1 MKAISIL
8 AYGADPT
15 AQRLATSAIQQAINS
30 AQQNDVIVIPQGRFL
45 TGALFLKSGVS
56 LRLDAGAQLVG
67 SQDLADYPLINT
79 RVAGID
85 MRWPAGIINIIDCEN
100 VSITG
105 TGTIDGQ
112 GAIWWQR
119 YWGDDER
126 SGMVGDY
133 SARGLR
139 WVVDYDCQRPRNI
152 LVFESQSILLRDFT
166 SRESGFWNMHLCY
179 SRHIAVEGVQIS
191 NSAGPSTDGIDVD
204 SCEQVRIERCIVSC
218 NDDNICIKSGRG
230 REAAQKARA
239 ARDIVIRGCTLNKGS
254 GITLGSET
262 SGGIERVLIED
273 NAFNGTGVGFRI
285 KSARNRGGFIRDI
298 TVQNLRLTD
307 VRFPVLIQLNWFP
320 QYSYGDQSNLSD
332 KPEHWRKLAEGV
344 EGETGLTAV
353 SGLTI
358 KKMTARRSDSKCFSR
373 AFFIEGYPERPV
385 VGLTLEGIL
394 IDASEFG
401 KISGVD
407 GLRYKDVQVTSVE
420 ITQDRNDSYER

>member
-166 SRESGFWNMHLCY
+166 SRESGFWNMHL
-179 SRHIAVEGVQIS
+179 
-191 NSAGPSTDGIDVD
+191 
-204 SCEQVRIERCIVSC
+204 
-218 NDDNICIKSGRG
+218 
-230 REAAQKARA
+230 
-239 ARDIVIRGCTLNKGS
+239 
-254 GITLGSET
+254 
-262 SGGIERVLIED
+262 
-273 NAFNGTGVGFRI
+273 
-285 KSARNRGGFIRDI
+285 
-298 TVQNLRLTD
+298 
-307 VRFPVLIQLNWFP
+307 
-320 QYSYGDQSNLSD
+320 SD

-344 EGETGLTAV
+344 EGEAGLTAV

-358 KKMTARRSDSKCFSR
+358 KNMTARRSDSKCFSR

-407 GLRYKDVQVTSVE
+407 ELRFKDVQVTAVE
-420 ITQDRNDSYER
+420 ITLDRNDSYER